1 MTPRFQILF
10 AVFVLAGALLVAKPI
25 TFDFKDPKNINNV
38 IFQMDAPL
46 ESINGSGQGIAG
58 KVLFDPAKPESTSG
72 TITLEAASL
81 HVGNPVLKEH
91 IHGKD
96 WMNASTYP
104 QIKFVLNKLENLRKD
119 GLHLLA
125 DARGKMTI
133 RNITKELNAPVKV
146 TYLKDLLV
154 KRNRVPGD
162 LLVIRSKFI
171 IKRDFFGIR
180 PGEKLEKVANDI
192 EISLNVAGAAPA
204 K

>member
-1 MTPRFQILF
+1 
-10 AVFVLAGALLVAKPI
+10 
-25 TFDFKDPKNINNV
+25 
-38 IFQMDAPL
+38 MD
-46 ESINGSGQGIAG
+46 
-58 KVLFDPAKPESTSG
+58 
-72 TITLEAASL
+72 
-81 HVGNPVLKEH
+81 
-91 IHGKD
+91 
-96 WMNASTYP
+96 ASTYP
-104 QIKFVLNKLENLRKD
+104 QIKFVLNKLENLRKE

-133 RNITKELNAPVKV
+133 RNVTKELNAPVKV

-162 LLVIRSKFI
+162 LLVIRAKFI
-171 IKRDFFGIR
+171 IKRDVFGIR